1 MLITEPRN
9 ARKTLNFLLIKNSF
23 RVFVIKNVILLILLL
38 PAILF
43 ADEPSII
50 IRVKRML
57 DVKSGKIINDAVVLV
72 KGDRIVEVQ
81 PSKISPSSTSINLG
95 DVTLLP
101 GLIDMHTHL
110 TYDSVDFRLDLGKQP
125 GMATAGRALLGAKF
139 ARIILMA
146 GFTTVR
152 DLGACCFSDITLMR
166 AIEKGITD
174 GPDVYPSGHI
184 ISITGGGCDQ
194 SVVNP
199 DVRNPGPQ
207 EGIADSPDGI
217 VQAVRYQRKYGA
229 KVIKTCADENK
240 FNEEEL
246 RLMADTAHR
255 LKLKLAVHVWD
266 TESIRAAVAAGAD
279 SIQHVS
285 LMNDEIIDA
294 MVKKGT
300 YLVPTM
306 HTINTFDFEK
316 MPPEVRKKI
325 EAEIPIYEKSLRD
338 SIHKGVKIAFG
349 SDTGQIPHGDNA
361 KEFASLVKYGMNPL
375 QAIQSATISAADL
388 LGVKDRG
395 SIEPGLRA
403 DLIAVS
409 GNPLEDVRTLERV
422 IFVMK
427 TGKVYKQP

>member
-1 MLITEPRN
+1 MQNLYKMFVTEKQN
-9 ARKTLNFLLIKNSF
+9 AWKALLFFI
-23 RVFVIKNVILLILLL
+23 LL

-43 ADEPSII
+43 GDEPLTI
-50 IRVKRML
+50 IRAKRML
-57 DVKSGKIINDAVVLV
+57 DVKSGKIISNAVIEIHD
-72 KGDRIVEVQ
+72 DRIQSLQ
-81 PSKISPSSTSINLG
+81 PANIPPNSKTIDLG
-95 DVTLLP
+95 DVTVLP

-110 TYDSVDFRLDLGKQP
+110 TYDSMDFRLDLGKQP
-125 GMATAGRALLGAKF
+125 GMAGAGRALLGAKF
-139 ARIILMA
+139 ARITLMS

-166 AIEKGITD
+166 AIAKGITE

-184 ISITGGGCDQ
+184 ISITGGSCDQ

-199 DVRNPGPQ
+199 DVKNPGPQ
-207 EGIADSPDGI
+207 EGIADTPDAI
-217 VQAVRYQRKYGA
+217 VQAIRYQWKYGA
-229 KVIKTCADENK
+229 KVIKVCADENK
-240 FNEEEL
+240 FNESEL

-279 SIQHVS
+279 SIEHVS

-300 YLVPTM
+300 YLVPTIY
-306 HTINTFDFEK
+306 TIKTFDYEK
-316 MPPEVRKKI
+316 MPAELRKQI
-325 EAEIPIYEKSLRD
+325 ESEIPIYEKSLRD
-338 SIHKGVKIAFG
+338 SIRKGVKIAFG
-349 SDTGQIPHGDNA
+349 SDTGQIPHGENA
-361 KEFASLVKYGMNPL
+361 KEFASLVKYGMTPL

-388 LGVKDRG
+388 LGVTDRG

-409 GNPLEDVRTLERV
+409 GNPLEDVKTLEHV
-422 IFVMK
+422 SFVMK
-427 TGKVYKQP
+427 AGKIYKETQ

>member
-1 MLITEPRN
+1 MKKILMLCI
-9 ARKTLNFLLIKNSF
+9 LICSF
-23 RVFVIKNVILLILLL
+23 SFG
-38 PAILF
+38 
-43 ADEPSII
+43 DEPQIV
-50 IRVKRML
+50 IRAKRML
-57 DVKSGKIINDAVVLV
+57 DVKSGKIITDAVIVV
-72 KGDRIVEVQ
+72 QGDRIQSLQHSEI
-81 PSKISPSSTSINLG
+81 PTSATTIDLG
-95 DVTLLP
+95 DMTVLP

-110 TYDSVDFRLDLGKQP
+110 TYDAADFRLDLGKQP
-125 GMATAGRALLGAKF
+125 GMAAAGRALLGAKF
-139 ARIILMA
+139 ARITLMS

-184 ISITGGGCDQ
+184 ISITGGACDQ

-207 EGIADSPDGI
+207 EGIADSPDAI
-217 VQAVRYQRKYGA
+217 VQAVRYQWKYGA
-229 KVIKTCADENK
+229 KVIKTCADNNK
-240 FNEEEL
+240 FNESEL

-279 SIQHVS
+279 SIEHVS

-306 HTINTFDFEK
+306 YTINTFDLEK
-316 MPPEVRKKI
+316 MPADLRKQI
-325 EAEIPIYEKSLRD
+325 EQEIPIYEKSLRD
-338 SIHKGVKIAFG
+338 SIRKGVKIAFG

-361 KEFASLVKYGMNPL
+361 KEFASLVKYGMTPL
-375 QAIQSATISAADL
+375 QAIQSATIHAADL
-388 LGVKDRG
+388 LGVTDRG

-403 DLIAVS
+403 DLIAVA
-409 GNPLEDVRTLERV
+409 GNPLEDVRTLEHV
-422 IFVMK
+422 SFVMK
-427 TGKVYKQP
+427 AGKVYKQTQ

>member
-1 MLITEPRN
+1 M
-9 ARKTLNFLLIKNSF
+9 
-23 RVFVIKNVILLILLL
+23 ILLILLL

-50 IRVKRML
+50 IRAKRML
-57 DVKSGKIINDAVVLV
+57 DVKSGNIINDAVVLV

-139 ARIILMA
+139 ARITLMA

-199 DVRNPGPQ
+199 DVR
-207 EGIADSPDGI
+207 
-217 VQAVRYQRKYGA
+217 
-229 KVIKTCADENK
+229 
-240 FNEEEL
+240 
-246 RLMADTAHR
+246 
-255 LKLKLAVHVWD
+255 
-266 TESIRAAVAAGAD
+266 
-279 SIQHVS
+279 
-285 LMNDEIIDA
+285 
-294 MVKKGT
+294 
-300 YLVPTM
+300 
-306 HTINTFDFEK
+306 
-316 MPPEVRKKI
+316 
-325 EAEIPIYEKSLRD
+325 
-338 SIHKGVKIAFG
+338 
-349 SDTGQIPHGDNA
+349 
-361 KEFASLVKYGMNPL
+361 
-375 QAIQSATISAADL
+375 
-388 LGVKDRG
+388 
-395 SIEPGLRA
+395 
-403 DLIAVS
+403 
-409 GNPLEDVRTLERV
+409 
-422 IFVMK
+422 
-427 TGKVYKQP
+427 